1 MRMHLLVCLFP
12 ALLMADCLPNQS
24 FAYGLNAHPSQET
37 ALESDTVSRARE
49 ALRAGN
55 TGVAISLLE
64 EKVQSDPSDFQ
75 ARLTLGEAYQI
86 AHQPARAEEEF
97 TAALRIHP
105 EDPAALL
112 ALGSL
117 YNQQMKSQEAE
128 PLLRKAAASGQ
139 NEAAHF
145 QWAIALARLH
155 RYREAAAA
163 LRPVHPPHLTEQR
176 IAYESLKASIDSG
189 NGDAPSAA
197 HDMEEALQ
205 VAPQN
210 TGLILSTGIA
220 ESRAKNWRRAAS
232 LLQPVFASHPNP
244 LAGVSLL
251 QAQLALKQDPT
262 ATLQT
267 LGAIPLPAEEELP
280 LHLELGRI
288 LADGGLHKEAASE
301 FQAAAALAP
310 DQVDTLFDL
319 AVEQYRAQQWDA
331 ALATVERTSLLSDSA
346 ELEDL
351 KGDIQEARADYV
363 AAAQSY
369 QRAVALAPNDERYR
383 LSFGAELL
391 KHQSYEPALVVYQ
404 QAAGLFPDSVR
415 VRVALGMT
423 YFFLERY
430 DDASQALIQAVQLDR
445 DSDLALNYLGIT
457 QLAQPGEVSAAA
469 STPICQ
475 RADSNPHDGLAA
487 TYCGALLLRQA
498 YDAADKSQS
507 EEIHR
512 RLAGAVKLSSK
523 DPIANC
529 QLGKALEWTEEW
541 KEARPQMETCVR
553 LQPDSAENHYRLAQ
567 VYKHLGLYQLAQQ
580 QFGLQEAARQKKGE
594 DLARR
599 DATVKKFLYELQ
611 GGSKP

>member
-1 MRMHLLVCLFP
+1 LK
-12 ALLMADCLPNQS
+12 
-24 FAYGLNAHPSQET
+24 
-37 ALESDTVSRARE
+37 
-49 ALRAGN
+49 
-55 TGVAISLLE
+55 

-105 EDPAALL
+105 EDPDALL

-117 YNQQMKSQEAE
+117 YNQQRKFGEAE

-145 QWAIALARLH
+145 QWAIALAMLQ

-163 LRPVHPPHLTEQR
+163 LRPVHPPALTEQR
-176 IAYESLKASIDSG
+176 IAYQSLKASIDLG

-197 HDMEEALQ
+197 HDMEEALRL
-205 VAPQN
+205 APQN
-210 TGLILSTGIA
+210 TALILSTGIA
-220 ESRAKNWRRAAS
+220 ETRAKNWRRAAS
-232 LLQPVFASHPNP
+232 LLQPVFEAHPNP

-267 LGAIPLPAEEELP
+267 LHTIRLPAEEELP

-288 LADGGLHKEAASE
+288 LADGGLHKQAASE
-301 FQAAAALAP
+301 FQAAAALTP

-319 AVEQYRAQQWDA
+319 AVEQYRAEEWDA
-331 ALATVERTSLLSDSA
+331 ALATVEQTSIFGDSA

-351 KGDIQEARADYV
+351 KGDIQEGRADYV

-369 QRAVALAPNDERYR
+369 QRAIALAPQDERYR

-404 QAAGLFPDSVR
+404 QAAALFPDSVR

-423 YFFLERY
+423 YFFLDRY
-430 DDASQALIQAVQLDR
+430 DEASQALIQAVRLDGN
-445 DSDLALNYLGIT
+445 SDLALNYLGIT

-469 STPICQ
+469 ITPICQ
-475 RADSNPHDGLAA
+475 RADSHPQDGLAA
-487 TYCGALLLRQA
+487 TYCSALLLRKA
-498 YDAADKSQS
+498 VDGADKSQS
-507 EEIHR
+507 EAILR
-512 RLAGAVKLSSK
+512 RLADAVKLSPK
-523 DPIANC
+523 DAVANC
-529 QLGKALEWTEEW
+529 QLGKGLEWMEQW

-567 VYKHLGLYQLAQQ
+567 VYKQLGLYQLAQQ
-580 QFGLQEAARQKKGE
+580 QFSLHEAARHKMGE
-594 DLARR
+594 DLAHRN
-599 DATVKKFLYELQ
+599 ATVKKFLYELQ
-611 GGSKP
+611 GGAKP